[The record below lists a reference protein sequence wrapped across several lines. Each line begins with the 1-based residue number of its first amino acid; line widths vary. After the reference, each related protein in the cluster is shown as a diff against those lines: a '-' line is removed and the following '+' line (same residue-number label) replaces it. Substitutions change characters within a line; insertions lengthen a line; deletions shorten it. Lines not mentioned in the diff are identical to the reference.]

1 MLHPVQ
7 FSFFLDASTFF
18 FGAFGAFTPFI
29 AIIISV
35 IVVIIIIITAIA
47 INTTV
52 FTTALEDF
60 VSTVDI

>member
-1 MLHPVQ
+1 MLHVVQ
-7 FSFFLDASTFF
+7 LPIGLDACIC